1 MSKDLDRVARR
12 LKLWRDEA
20 GYSLQQ
26 LARRSGVAA
35 STIQKIESQQMV
47 PTIAVLLKIA
57 HGLGRRPA
65 EFIDDDSVAATVIHQ
80 TPGDRSVYSDGNHGT
95 IERVGG
101 VLADPTFEVWRV
113 VHQPGGTMGHQTI
126 HFEGEQLLMCE
137 SGELAVRVDGERFE
151 LSAGD
156 ALHFKAELP
165 HAWSNESDRP
175 AQFLIIGTLPS
186 TMRGF
191 FKSAPATQAARA
203 ALAATPA
210 SPLAAGVAA
219 AERE

>member
-12 LKLWRDEA
+12 LKLWRDES

-35 STIQKIESQQMV
+35 STIQKVESQQMV

-65 EFIDDDSVAATVIHQ
+65 EFIDDDSVTAAVIHQ
-80 TPGDRSVYSDGNHGT
+80 TPGDRPAYSDGNHGT

-101 VLADPTFEVWRV
+101 ELTDPTFEVWRI
-113 VHQPGGTMGHQTI
+113 VHQPGGTMGHQSI

-137 SGELAVRVDGERFE
+137 SGELSVRVDGERYE
-151 LSAGD
+151 LTAGD

-165 HAWSNESDRP
+165 HSWSNESDQP

-186 TMRGF
+186 AMRGF
-191 FKSAPATQAARA
+191 FKSAPATQAAQDGQVA
-203 ALAATPA
+203 DTA
-210 SPLAAGVAA
+210 S
-219 AERE
+219 